1 MICKKCGEEN
11 NEQYEFC
18 TGCGASMKASLQE
31 PTATLPDSRNE
42 SGARRKLEQAELLVG
57 QTLDGKYHLNSVIGV
72 GGMGAV
78 YNATRL
84 KIGDEVAV
92 KILHP
97 ERVDSQ
103 SAERF
108 KREAQMAA
116 RLKHPNAVTIFDF
129 DVSEGD
135 LLYLVMELVAG
146 QSLRQ
151 IVKQQRIL
159 PLQTVSVI
167 TELVCA
173 ALDEAHRQ
181 GIIHRDIK
189 PDNIIVNAMPNGL
202 RVKVLD
208 FGLAKLFNI
217 STSDLTQTG
226 VVIGTPR
233 YMSPEQCMGEEIDGR
248 SDIYSFGIV
257 LYEMLGGAAPFDAPT
272 STAVAVQHV
281 TKQPPPLRSL
291 NPNIPPSVEA
301 VVMRS
306 LQKQKE
312 ARQQTAAALAQ
323 ELHSSVYGTSGA
335 SQAYF
340 SGGFSPSANASTSEN
355 LVMPSAP
362 TVFSTPMSGRQAV
375 ASPADSINKTI
386 AAPDFGASFG
396 YTTPERNNS
405 KLPLIIGAALAFI
418 FLSVIVGAVV
428 WWQMQKSDEQASG
441 NQNLNQN
448 LQVRAN
454 TNTPA
459 NSVSNSNSSNFNSSP
474 NSPADDEF
482 TRLQSKLETST
493 PAQKKALDSELKNV
507 EDKYPNDYR
516 FTYQRAK
523 LETVSSKEHHE
534 AFEML
539 FGAGEK
545 AIKADKSTNLLGDL
559 QRDKDLDLK
568 RLISHKEWTTLENA
582 LRNKDAKTLEVKEH

>member
-1 MICKKCGEEN
+1 
-11 NEQYEFC
+11 
-18 TGCGASMKASLQE
+18 
-31 PTATLPDSRNE
+31 
-42 SGARRKLEQAELLVG
+42 
-57 QTLDGKYHLNSVIGV
+57 
-72 GGMGAV
+72 
-78 YNATRL
+78 
-84 KIGDEVAV
+84 
-92 KILHP
+92 
-97 ERVDSQ
+97 
-103 SAERF
+103 
-108 KREAQMAA
+108 MAA

-129 DVSEGD
+129 DVSEDG

-151 IVKQQRIL
+151 IVRQQRVL

-167 TELVCA
+167 AEQVCA

-208 FGLAKLFNI
+208 FGLAKLFDI
-217 STSDLTQTG
+217 RTTDLTQTG
-226 VVIGTPR
+226 VVMGTPR

-291 NPNIPPSVEA
+291 NPNIPPPVEA

-312 ARQQTAAALAQ
+312 TRQQTAAVLAQ
-323 ELHSSVYGTSGA
+323 ELHNAVYGTSGA
-335 SQAYF
+335 VSQPYF
-340 SGGFSPSANASTSEN
+340 SGGFSPPVNASTNEN
-355 LVMPSAP
+355 LVMTSAP
-362 TVFSTPMSGRQAV
+362 TVFSTPISGRQAV
-375 ASPADSINKTI
+375 APPPNSISKTI

-396 YTTPERNNS
+396 YTSPERNNS
-405 KLPLIIGAALAFI
+405 KSPLIIVAALAFI
-418 FLSVIVGAVV
+418 FLPVIVGAIV
-428 WWQMQKSDEQASG
+428 WWQMRKSDEPING
-441 NQNLNQN
+441 NQNI
-448 LQVRAN
+448 QVKAN

-459 NSVSNSNSSNFNSSP
+459 NFASNTNSSNFNVSP

-482 TRLQSKLETST
+482 TRLQSKLETAT
-493 PAQKKALDSELKNV
+493 PSQKNALDAELKNA
-507 EDKYPNDYR
+507 ESKYPNDYR

-523 LETVSSKEHHE
+523 LETAKSKEHHE

-539 FGAGEK
+539 FGAGSK
-545 AIKADKSTNLLGDL
+545 AIKAEKSAELLSDL
-559 QRDKDLDLK
+559 QKDGNSDLK
-568 RLISHKEWTTLENA
+568 RLTDHKEWTVLENA
-582 LRNKDAKTLEVKEH
+582 LRRNDSKALKVKEH